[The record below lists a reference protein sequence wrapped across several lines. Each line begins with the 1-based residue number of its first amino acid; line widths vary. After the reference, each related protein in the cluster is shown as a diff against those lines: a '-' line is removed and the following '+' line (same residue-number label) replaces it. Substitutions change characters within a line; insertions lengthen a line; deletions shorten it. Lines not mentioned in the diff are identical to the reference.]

1 MKQNEH
7 EKLTIRVNGKYV
19 EVEDMNGITATAK
32 CNPVDKFNIHV
43 GIGIALQRL
52 ENKQIKQQK
61 KDERKCFRP
70 FVCGNCFSP
79 HDLNEFEGYIGD
91 KTDLKDEFGEELL
104 VGDTIKVKYK
114 NSCCHAHYSTI
125 CRRGIKTS
133 VMGFGSDFVRD
144 DLIIIKIPRQKKT
157 EWCTLIETYDEM
169 EGKNGYFN

>member
-61 KDERKCFRP
+61 KTNEN
-70 FVCGNCFSP
+70 VL
-79 HDLNEFEGYIGD
+79 DLLYVG
-91 KTDLKDEFGEELL
+91 TVSLL
-104 VGDTIKVKYK
+104 MT
-114 NSCCHAHYSTI
+114 
-125 CRRGIKTS
+125 
-133 VMGFGSDFVRD
+133 
-144 DLIIIKIPRQKKT
+144 
-157 EWCTLIETYDEM
+157 
-169 EGKNGYFN
+169 